1 MGKFTKLATIGAA
14 IGGFLFFW
22 RKRQANPAPG
32 GPATPPKAADKPPS
46 ST

>member
-22 RKRQANPAPG
+22 RKRQANPAAG
-32 GPATPPKAADKPPS
+32 TPPTAADKPPS
-46 ST
+46 STTP